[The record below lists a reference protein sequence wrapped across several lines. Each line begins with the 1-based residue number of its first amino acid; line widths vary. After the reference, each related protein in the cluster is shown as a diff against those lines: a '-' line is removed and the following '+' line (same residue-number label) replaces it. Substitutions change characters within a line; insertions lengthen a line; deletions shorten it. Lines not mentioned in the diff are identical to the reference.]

1 MKKVCGQRTDI
12 RGILRGPRGPKKK
25 LFLGSPK
32 KEVGYQSTQRG
43 RCLHSE
49 KVQQTIF
56 QIQGEEGM
64 FVADGW
70 LDGPAS
76 KVLKALLLVCIRP
89 LFLTKL
95 NTVDQH
101 EWENRVL

>member
-12 RGILRGPRGPKKK
+12 RGIVRGPRGPKKTNY
-25 LFLGSPK
+25 FLDP
-32 KEVGYQSTQRG
+32 QRK
-43 RCLHSE
+43 RSDINLHSGEDACTLRKSSKQSSRFKE
-49 KVQQTIF
+49 KK
-56 QIQGEEGM
+56 M